1 MLSDQIYLALSQ
13 GHNRFQLCRMTARGV
28 KVLHKPGTRFE
39 DTIGLTL
46 KGLSVN
52 SRRSEATRETPVHD

>member
-1 MLSDQIYLALSQ
+1 MLSDQIYRALAQ

-28 KVLHKPGTRFE
+28 KVLHKPGSRFE

-46 KGLSVN
+46 QGLSVN
-52 SRRSEATRETPVHD
+52 WRTGDSTQEVPSKA